1 MNTLITC
8 IGAFD
13 IDTITSL
20 SVVLSIHIWKNL
32 EIMLS
37 LFRSIG
43 TFTRASLYGNGVGS
57 ELQIRAFSK
66 FLSKSARKRLPLTT
80 KRAKKGYVKGK
91 GCTVEGRHLKNG
103 RYVVDPKKMLKLIV
117 PDLTDFKLKPYIA
130 ASVPK
135 IPPGARKKVV

>member
-1 MNTLITC
+1 
-8 IGAFD
+8 
-13 IDTITSL
+13 
-20 SVVLSIHIWKNL
+20 
-32 EIMLS
+32 MLS

-57 ELQIRAFSK
+57 ELQTRAFSK
-66 FLSKSARKRLPLTT
+66 FVSKSARKRLPLTT

-103 RYVVDPKKMLKLIV
+103 RYVMDPKKMLKLIV

-130 ASVPK
+130 VSVPK
-135 IPPGARKKVV
+135 IPPEARKEVV